1 MRNPIPIILIV
12 AAMFLLF
19 SGKIGFFVPAV
30 ILFIVFNSISQGNK
44 KKRQQRNPPRSR
56 GYDPYQ
62 DQRRQRRRPQTR
74 QEQRRPP
81 APPRPRQQP
90 KARPKPNPYKNSGVA
105 KYKDF
110 DYEGAIEDFK
120 KAIEINPKDIPTHF
134 NLACAYSLTEQKEE
148 AYKHIDRAVSLGFK
162 DFEKIKTHDA
172 FAYIRIQEDFEAFE
186 KNGYRLSAKMDIPQA
201 TDEQVDPLLLER
213 LKKLAE
219 LRDRGILTEEEFL
232 IQKEKLLG

>member
-1 MRNPIPIILIV
+1 MKNPFPIILIV
-12 AAMFLLF
+12 VGVFLLF
-19 SGKIGFFVPAV
+19 SGKFGFFIPALV
-30 ILFIVFNSISQGNK
+30 LFFIFNATQNSQK
-44 KKRQQRNPPRSR
+44 KQRRRNQPRGT

-62 DQRRQRRRPQTR
+62 QRRQRPRYEERRR
-74 QEQRRPP
+74 QSPP
-81 APPRPRQQP
+81 PKPRQKPRP
-90 KARPKPNPYKNSGVA
+90 RPKPNPYKNSGVT

-120 KAIEINPKDIPTHF
+120 KALEINPNDIATHF

-162 DFEKIKTHDA
+162 DFNRIKTHDA

-186 KNGYRLSAKMDIPQA
+186 KNGFRMSAKMDIPQE
-201 TDEQVDPLLLER
+201 TTEGVDPLLLER

-232 IQKEKLLG
+232 IQKEKLLK